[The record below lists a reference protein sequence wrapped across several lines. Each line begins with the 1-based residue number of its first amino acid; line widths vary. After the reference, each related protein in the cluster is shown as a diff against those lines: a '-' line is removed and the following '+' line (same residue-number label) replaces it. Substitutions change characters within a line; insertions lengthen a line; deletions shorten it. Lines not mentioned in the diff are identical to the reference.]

1 MLLSLCTEVKQ
12 QLVTRGAMIGSLLQ
26 ASFLCSS
33 GVWPGGGAAWE
44 KVGVGDIVVVTL
56 RGMRSVTHMAT
67 KALPPSG
74 ETARPCHKLCSRP
87 FAHRQEKWPSS

>member
-1 MLLSLCTEVKQ
+1 M
-12 QLVTRGAMIGSLLQ
+12 GSLLQ

-44 KVGVGDIVVVTL
+44 KVGVGDLVGVGDRVVVTL

-87 FAHRQEKWPSS
+87 FAHQREKWPSS